1 MINPAAKYYPDFND
15 FMNRAQI
22 GREMEDIMTTR
33 IQNPNATTQRDDVTA
48 AKRAKSR
55 RVFCATCYATENAA
69 KLERLDDY
77 DPREDTTSGGYTYGD
92 DWSGDDLRALCDI
105 FGA

>member
-1 MINPAAKYYPDFND
+1 
-15 FMNRAQI
+15 
-22 GREMEDIMTTR
+22 MTTR
-33 IQNPNATTQRDDVTA
+33 TQNPNATTQRDDADAV
-48 AKRAKSR
+48 KRAKSR
-55 RVFCATCYATENAA
+55 RIFCATCYATENAA

-77 DPREDTTSGGYTYGD
+77 NPAEDTTRGGYAYGG

>member
-1 MINPAAKYYPDFND
+1 
-15 FMNRAQI
+15 
-22 GREMEDIMTTR
+22 MTTR
-33 IQNPNATTQRDDVTA
+33 TQNPNATTQHDDATA

-69 KLERLDDY
+69 KLERLDYNPAD
-77 DPREDTTSGGYTYGD
+77 DGTRGGYTYGD